1 MPGQVALGQVVAG
14 PAQQLREGLPVIT
27 HQGEEQRIAL
37 PFRGGDQALIARV
50 DDPAIRTHQFGL
62 ETLPGRPRAG
72 RCGIDENGQ
81 AQGDQPYQPLTHH
94 HPASPRRRLPA
105 QRNARHSK
113 KANSTTQMAAIAA
126 SNTGCSD
133 KWYHSSSHHGSAPTK

>member
-1 MPGQVALGQVVAG
+1 MPGQVALRQVVAG
-14 PAQQLREGLPVIT
+14 PAQQLREGLPVIA

-37 PFRGGDQALIARV
+37 PFRGGDQALVARV
-50 DDPAIRTHQFGL
+50 DDPTVDTHQLGL
-62 ETLPGRPRAG
+62 EAVPGRPWAS
-72 RCGIDENGQ
+72 RCGTRDNGQ
-81 AQGDQPYQPLTHH
+81 AQGDQPYQQLTHH

-105 QRNARHSK
+105 QRSARHNR

-133 KWYHSSSHHGSAPTK
+133 KWNHSSSHHGNAPTK